1 MFHVDVKGLSV
12 GYERAGEGPV
22 LVLLHGFSI
31 DSRMWR
37 PQLAALQRHFTVFAW
52 DAPGAGRSSDPP
64 DPYGLA
70 DWADCLAACL
80 SSVGLERAHIAG
92 LSWGG
97 IVAQEFYRR
106 HSPFVESLILA
117 DTYAGWEGSLPH
129 PVSEERLAA
138 CLRDASL
145 PPEDFVRKYLP
156 SMFSHSP
163 DPEALQELAGIMRDV
178 HPAGFRLMARAS
190 AVDTRSILPTI
201 SVPTLLIWGESDER
215 SPIAVAHAML
225 QQIPGSRLAVIPQ
238 AGHASNLE
246 NPAAFTQEIRNFCL
260 TIARSE

>member
-1 MFHVDVKGLSV
+1 VFRVDVKGLSV
-12 GYERAGEGPV
+12 GYERAGRGPA

-37 PQLAALQRHFTVFAW
+37 PQLEALQGQFTVFAW

-64 DPYGLA
+64 DPYALA

-80 SSVGLERAHIAG
+80 SSAGLERAHIAG

-97 IVAQEFYRR
+97 ILAQEFYRR

-129 PVSEERLAA
+129 PIPEERLAA

-145 PPEDFVRKYLP
+145 PPEDFVSKYLP
-156 SMFSHSP
+156 SMFSRSP

-178 HPAGFRLMARAS
+178 HPAGFRLMAKAS
-190 AVDTRSILPTI
+190 AVDTRVILPTI
-201 SVPTLLIWGESDER
+201 SVPTLLLWGESDAR

-225 QQIPGSRLAVIPQ
+225 QEIAGSRLAVIPR
-238 AGHASNLE
+238 AGHVSNLE
-246 NPAAFTQEIRNFCL
+246 NPVAFNKEIRNFCL
-260 TIARSE
+260 TTPRS